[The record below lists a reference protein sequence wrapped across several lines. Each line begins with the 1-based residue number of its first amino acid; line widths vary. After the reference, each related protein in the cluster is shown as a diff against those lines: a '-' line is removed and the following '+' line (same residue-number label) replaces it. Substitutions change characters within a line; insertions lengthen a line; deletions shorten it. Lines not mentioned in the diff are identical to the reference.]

1 MRNALIEQDIANQFV
16 LDSAGTGGWHVGN
29 KPDKRMRAAAKAAGK
44 TICGS
49 ARQVCN
55 ADLDAFDWIFCMDHD
70 NYANLVSMGANP
82 EKTHLLLEF
91 IAHASVQEVP
101 DPYFGGDDGFA
112 DVIVLIDKAV
122 HELIKKL
129 HTTAR

>member
-1 MRNALIEQDIANQFV
+1 
-16 LDSAGTGGWHVGN
+16 
-29 KPDKRMRAAAKAAGK
+29 
-44 TICGS
+44 
-49 ARQVCN
+49 
-55 ADLDAFDWIFCMDHD
+55 MDHD
-70 NYANLVSMGANP
+70 NYANLVSRGANP

-101 DPYFGGDDGFA
+101 DPYFGGDEGFA
-112 DVIVLIDKAV
+112 NVIVLIDKAV